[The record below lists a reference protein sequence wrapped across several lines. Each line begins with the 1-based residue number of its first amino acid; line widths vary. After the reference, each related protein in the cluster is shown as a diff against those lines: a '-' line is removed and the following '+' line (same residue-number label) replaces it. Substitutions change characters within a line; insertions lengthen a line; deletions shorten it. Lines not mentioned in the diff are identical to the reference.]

1 MRAPIFCAPQARTF
15 SAQNFPTICS
25 SYLPELRLDDREL
38 NGVIQSYPMRK
49 KRIWKIFF
57 SHCQSTEKKETEIGR
72 FKRYL
77 FVCCLPSVWARLFR
91 MSKYWMKTHKARLHR
106 CPFAQLNLQLTI
118 YFALAFLF
126 VLLFSYIS
134 IT

>member
-38 NGVIQSYPMRK
+38 NVSWGYPK
-49 KRIWKIFF
+49 LSNEKEKNLKIFF

-91 MSKYWMKTHKARLHR
+91 MSKY
-106 CPFAQLNLQLTI
+106 
-118 YFALAFLF
+118 
-126 VLLFSYIS
+126 
-134 IT
+134 